1 MANLKEVRPDAIKI
15 TLTDGIERT
24 LEFTLNAMAELEDK
38 YGSVDKAFEALD
50 NGSIKA
56 VRCVLWAGLIHAEP
70 NLTEQEVGNLIDIQ
84 YMQTIKANRLEKFTI
99 TISSDAIDETVVTD
113 ISTMVES
120 AVGKTQLYI
129 QVIDQEHNVS
139 MMLRSKN
146 HSIEIKKDLHV
157 LVMV

>member
-15 TLTDGIERT
+15 TLTDGVERT
-24 LEFTLNAMAELEDK
+24 LKFTLNAMAELEDK

-84 YMQTIKANRLEKFTI
+84 YMQTLMESLGSAFEADLPSDKAVEDQKG
-99 TISSDAIDETVVTD
+99 VTD
-113 ISTMVES
+113 PKV
-120 AVGKTQLYI
+120 
-129 QVIDQEHNVS
+129 
-139 MMLRSKN
+139 
-146 HSIEIKKDLHV
+146 
-157 LVMV
+157 